1 MMDFLKSRRG
11 LLLTAVAVVASAMGA
26 AWSINARYEARA
38 AKQTQ
43 QRIER
48 DVKAS
53 INNATKD
60 IKLCPL
66 SDPDCNK
73 R

>member
-1 MMDFLKSRRG
+1 MNFFKSKNG
-11 LLLTAVAVVASAMGA
+11 VLLTAIIVTVFGVLTGWA
-26 AWSINARYEARA
+26 IQARYEAREA
-38 AKQTQ
+38 RQTQ

-48 DVKAS
+48 EVKQS
-53 INNATKD
+53 IKDATKN